1 MPDSLAEVAF
11 AIPGDIDAPTGG
23 YAYDRRL
30 LSLLPSYGI
39 GARHLALPGG
49 FPTPS
54 EDDLAETE
62 RRLNATPEGTRLVID
77 GLAFGAMPAD
87 LVARLDRRIIALVH
101 HPLALESG
109 ISAERRAALLASERA
124 ALAHARHVIVT
135 SDATRRTLIAD
146 YGVPAAIIT
155 VAEPGTDPAPRATGT
170 GSPMQLLS
178 VGAVSPRKGYDV
190 LVTALKP
197 LAALDWRLTIA
208 GADDRDPAAVRALRT
223 EIDASGLADRIV
235 LAGTVVPATLDRF
248 YDSADLFVLPSLYE
262 GYGMVLAEAMSRG
275 LAIVCTTGGA
285 AAETVP
291 DAAAIKVPPGDAEA
305 LSRALATVLGDNKLR
320 KSMRRASWE
329 TGRTLPTWNETARR
343 VAAAIVGIRT

>member
-39 GARHLALPGG
+39 GARHLPLPGG
-49 FPTPS
+49 FPDPTS
-54 EDDLAETE
+54 ADLAETE
-62 RRLNATPEGTRLVID
+62 RRLSATPDGTRLVID

-109 ISAERRAALLASERA
+109 ISEERRAALLASERA

-146 YGVPAAIIT
+146 YGVPAADIT

-178 VGAVSPRKGYDV
+178 VGAVSPRKGYDI
-190 LVTALKP
+190 LVSALKP
-197 LAALDWRLTIA
+197 LAALDWRLIIA
-208 GADDRDPAAVRALRT
+208 GADDRDPAAVRALRA